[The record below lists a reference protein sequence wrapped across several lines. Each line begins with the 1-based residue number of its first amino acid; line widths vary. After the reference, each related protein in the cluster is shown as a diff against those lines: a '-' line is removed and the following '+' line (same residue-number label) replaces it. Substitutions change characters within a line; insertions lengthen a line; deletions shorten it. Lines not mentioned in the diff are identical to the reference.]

1 MESPLSFDSTE
12 NFRKKLLVKN
22 LQPYKVDGSFAS
34 SKIDKKEIT
43 LVDYSVSDS
52 PDISVE
58 QKRQEEKLIK
68 QNKFNPGGTFGN
80 VIQININK
88 GTETNGGLYGFKNTE
103 GSKLEVIGDNTEKLL
118 YVQNIYGPTQFAN
131 SFGNPVN
138 INKNTNKSTNEGLYG
153 FEKTFGSDLELIGD
167 VKENEL
173 IVKNQY
179 GPDQSDNRNVVNPNL
194 NNQTKPN
201 EGHYDFIDTLGSDL
215 EKIGIFSKESQI
227 IINQYGPQGP
237 QSNTTVTPN
246 LNFQSKA
253 NEGNY
258 GPADAVSSELEL
270 KGDAQ
275 ESILRVLNKY
285 NPESVSTG
293 FGDSK
298 LFPTLT
304 LGVSNYGEYDDASDA
319 ANSELNSV
327 GNVRSK
333 FLYGKNK
340 YGLGSSVTNYGGVIN
355 INKDNTLGAN
365 AGPYE
370 PTENSGNNSK
380 LERIGDDRLKK
391 AVVKN
396 PFQPVI
402 IPDVVVPNR
411 PTQTQANKGEY
422 DFTASQPGKTTEQS
436 QSYNY
441 GKNLY
446 NTGDGTYDPLVIEEI
461 FPDSLNRPYSNSDT
475 TFSFVPSFYSP
486 INILNSDNPNG
497 TEGSLSQDSNLAKI
511 AAKQLQKEF
520 RTRVA
525 YELYQQTLGRSIL
538 SNSSVSTISGGI
550 GPSPSIDPFD
560 ILGVVTNN
568 VPLIQKNY
576 QITSPSTI
584 VGDVLGFTARLS
596 GLYSPYSIIPGE
608 YFDYPDKNFGSQML
622 ANPIGA
628 IAGAVGNLV
637 NNLLSANI
645 DTGSERLLANTSR
658 ATRSLLFDML
668 FYNSYRPDY
677 NLDSLVSPNLSSP
690 KPNFY
695 IGNTK
700 NFVRDIVSP
709 KLDQPKGRDGKPNN
723 SPVFDY
729 GVLGKEFEGNDVN
742 KRLFGI
748 NTRNYYNGSLDT
760 LGVVGNSS
768 FIGNFTWT
776 TSESSYI
783 KPGLFV
789 GFNNKII
796 NSTDVVF
803 DTILQQAYN
812 DSKSSKL
819 SFTDG
824 SILDITQKLIDAGA
838 KSSSPNHVGNAINQV
853 TKVFNDGYQEM
864 TKGSRV
870 FRYVTPT
877 SIQVGAPVS
886 SVQGY
891 EYCRLFTKDRPYST
905 YKQLQKNRLNN
916 GKGNIRGAT
925 YSVLDATYNLNIAP
939 MYGEDSTNI
948 GKDGKVKKYMFSI
961 ENLAWRTSSKPG
973 FTVDSL
979 PGCEIGPNGG
989 RIMWFPPYELSFDD
1003 NVRTSWKDNVFLGR
1017 PEPIYTYQNT
1027 ERTGTLKWK
1036 IVVDHPSIMNVLVN
1050 KELSKENTSVA
1061 TKVIDSFIAGCTEY
1075 DIYDLLKKYKSFSL
1089 SDIYD
1094 VIETVSNVTE
1104 LIPNVPNPNVVG
1116 EVVIQPNVNIE
1127 ETITGSENT
1136 KTQEENIQ
1144 VSKFQNIQLLF
1155 ENAIPASTD
1164 TSSSYEK
1171 FYTELSG
1178 LKSSYLS
1185 GAANKIYNYNGTVV
1199 ANPPANFGLKDFL
1212 DTRQDSLSGVFS
1224 FLDSEYDTF
1233 KELLSKI
1240 IKLCD
1245 GGNKITLDII
1255 GSANSTASAGYNQSL
1270 SGRRADSVIKM
1281 ITDYTEGELKMK
1293 DMVDKKLL
1301 IFNRQ
1306 TNGETQEIDETDYRG
1321 IECSKPFNNQV
1332 TYKQSVQGMMCRRT
1346 KVGVANVEPPAEVP
1360 PTTSTQVS
1368 EAPEGDINPL
1378 GADVNNDN
1386 DTQPQTESSYV
1397 VKQTQKKTLTNEV
1410 REGITKRLLR
1420 KLLSECSYFEMI
1432 REENPMIYDGIRSK
1446 IKNFNPV
1453 FHSITPE
1460 GLNARLTFLQQC
1472 MRPGDTIPTAVE
1484 TGQNTTTLQ
1493 YNDVTNS
1500 AFGSPP
1506 ICVIRVGDFFHTKVV
1521 FESLDLKF
1529 DDAVYDLNPEG
1540 IGVQPMIAEVTMSMK
1555 FIGGQGLREPIAKL
1569 QNALSFNYYA
1579 NTEMYD
1585 ERAEETEQIN
1595 PKFEKQLIDDIKNEI
1610 GDIGPQKRPE
1620 VNDGGVTLGVVE
1632 NTYLDVNTSQIKG
1645 TIRYKEVM
1653 DTMVDKTENYINGVY
1668 STLQNLKTDLLW
1680 GGLILYTSNTK
1691 YKTGLFNYLLG
1702 NITNNVNIFGKP
1714 NGYQDR
1720 VDKLFNGAKDDV
1732 EDETSPILG
1741 GLGQE
1746 NFPTNGE
1753 IRKVKRKI
1761 KEMIDSRKNDYL
1773 QSLEKNTSKLVKSQL
1788 EFIKYSDQVN
1798 YILSDVDGY
1807 KNKSG
1812 AVVVYDI
1819 SGTTEIAA
1827 GSTAANTYDEL
1838 RDDFL
1843 TIRTDINGLNDKFGE
1858 YQLIPKGVGKE
1869 YNDDFNFDT
1878 YIDSTSPKDVRFFL
1892 IFGKEILE
1900 DTDKFINEIMTSIPD
1915 AISET
1920 GWKKLLYQN
1929 IGITIL
1935 NQGLAISF
1943 NNVPQKTY
1951 LPNGRYKN
1959 YEKSKK
1965 TLDDNF
1971 NNFKNT
1977 YFSIKF
1983 PNDKYIS
1990 FNKGKTRLFDLTK
2003 QDPVSPPND
2012 TNLLSLWD
2020 TVDSTGDQ
2028 FNLKKTMN

>member
-1 MESPLSFDSTE
+1 MESPLSFDSTD

-22 LQPYKVDGSFAS
+22 LQPYSVDGSFAS
-34 SKIDKKEIT
+34 SKINKKEIT

-58 QKRQEEKLIK
+58 QKKQEERLTK
-68 QNKFNPGGTFGN
+68 QNKFNSGGEFGN

-103 GSKLEVIGDNTEKLL
+103 GSKLEVIGDNSEKLL
-118 YVQNIYGPTQFAN
+118 YVQNIYGPTQFSN

-153 FEKTFGSDLELIGD
+153 FEKTFGSNLEVIGD

-173 IVKNQY
+173 IIKNQY
-179 GPDQSDNRNVVNPNL
+179 GPDQTDSRNVVNPNV

-201 EGHYDFIDTLGSDL
+201 EGHYDFIDSLGSDL
-215 EKIGIFSKESQI
+215 EKIGIFSKDTQI
-227 IINQYGPQGP
+227 VINQYGPQGT
-237 QSNTTVTPN
+237 QSNTSVTPN
-246 LNFQSKA
+246 LNFQTKA

-258 GPADAVSSELEL
+258 GPDDAVLSALEL
-270 KGDAQ
+270 KGDSQ
-275 ESILRVLNKY
+275 ENILRVLNKY
-285 NPESVSTG
+285 NPESVSNG
-293 FGDSK
+293 FGDTV
-298 LFPTLT
+298 LFPTRT
-304 LGVSNYGEYDDASDA
+304 LGVSNYGEYDNANDAI
-319 ANSELNSV
+319 NSELNSV
-327 GNVRSK
+327 GITTSK
-333 FLYGKNK
+333 ILYTKNK
-340 YGLGSSVTNYGGVIN
+340 YTTGTRRTNYGDVIN
-355 INKDNTLGAN
+355 INSDFSLGAN
-365 AGPYE
+365 VGPYE
-370 PTENSGNNSK
+370 PTENSGNDSK
-380 LERIGDDRLKK
+380 LERIGDQRLKTT
-391 AVVKN
+391 VVKN
-396 PFQPVI
+396 PYQPDI

-411 PTQTQANKGEY
+411 ETQTQANKGEY

-446 NTGDGTYDPLVIEEI
+446 NTGDGAYDELVIDEI
-461 FPDSLNRPYSNSDT
+461 FPDSLNRPYANSDT

-568 VPLIQKNY
+568 IPLVQKNY

-584 VGDVLGFTARLS
+584 VGDILGFTSRLS

-628 IAGAVGNLV
+628 IAGAIGNLV

-645 DTGSERLLANTSR
+645 DTGSERLMAYTSK
-658 ATRSLLFDML
+658 ATKSLLFDML

-677 NLDSLVSPNLSSP
+677 NLDSLLSPNLSSP

-695 IGNTK
+695 IGNSK

-723 SPVFDY
+723 GPVFDY
-729 GVLGKEFEGNDVN
+729 GVLGKEFEGEDVN
-742 KRLFGI
+742 RRLFGL

-760 LGVVGNSS
+760 LGVFGNSS
-768 FIGNFTWT
+768 IIGDFIWT
-776 TSESSYI
+776 TNDSSFI

-789 GFNNKII
+789 GFNNRII

-803 DTILQQAYN
+803 DTILQQAFN
-812 DSKSSKL
+812 DGKSSIL
-819 SFTDG
+819 SLTDG

-877 SIQVGAPVS
+877 SIKLGAAAVS

-925 YSVLDATYNLNIAP
+925 YSILDSTYNLNIAP

-948 GKDGKVKKYMFSI
+948 GKDGKVIKYMFSI
-961 ENLAWRTSSKPG
+961 ENLAWRTSSRPG

-1027 ERTGTLKWK
+1027 ERTGTLKFK

-1050 KELSKENTSVA
+1050 KELAKENSSVA

-1089 SDIYD
+1089 SDIYN
-1094 VIETVSNVTE
+1094 VIETINNVTE
-1104 LIPNVPNPNVVG
+1104 LVPSVPNPNPVG
-1116 EVVIQPNVNIE
+1116 EVIVQENTNLVEENAGSSSGQTQQENIE
-1127 ETITGSENT
+1127 IA
-1136 KTQEENIQ
+1136 
-1144 VSKFQNIQLLF
+1144 KFQNIQLLF
-1155 ENAIPASTD
+1155 ENAIPDSSD
-1164 TSSSYEK
+1164 TSSSYDK
-1171 FYTELSG
+1171 FYSQLSG
-1178 LKSSYLS
+1178 LKSTYNS
-1185 GAANKIYNYNGTVV
+1185 GAEDKVYNYNGTVLP
-1199 ANPPANFGLKDFL
+1199 NPPANFGLKDFL
-1212 DTRQDSLSGVFS
+1212 DTRKTSISGIFT
-1224 FLDSEYDTF
+1224 FLDSEYNAF
-1233 KELLSKI
+1233 KELLSKV

-1245 GGNKITLDII
+1245 GGTKVTLDVI
-1255 GSANSTASAGYNQSL
+1255 GSANSTATVGYNESL
-1270 SGRRADSVIKM
+1270 SKRRADSVVKM

-1293 DMVDKKLL
+1293 DMVDKNLL
-1301 IFNRQ
+1301 LFNIEA
-1306 TNGETQEIDETDYRG
+1306 NGEGQSIDEEGYRD
-1321 IECSKPFNNQV
+1321 IECSKPFNNQ
-1332 TYKQSVQGMMCRRT
+1332 TIYQFSVQGMMCRRT
-1346 KVGVANVEPPAEVP
+1346 KVGVAKVEAPTNVPEAASTEV
-1360 PTTSTQVS
+1360 SD
-1368 EAPEGDINPL
+1368 APEGVIDPL
-1378 GADVNNDN
+1378 GADVNNTN
-1386 DTQPQTESSYV
+1386 DTEPQSESSYV

-1420 KLLSECSYFEMI
+1420 KLLSECNYFEMI

-1472 MRPGDTIPTAVE
+1472 MRPGETIPTVVE
-1484 TGQNTTTLQ
+1484 AGQNTTTEA

-1506 ICVIRVGDFFHTKVV
+1506 ICVIRVGDFFHTKAV

-1540 IGVQPMIAEVTMSMK
+1540 IGVQPMIAEVTMQIK

-1585 ERAEETEQIN
+1585 ERAEETDPIN

-1632 NTYLDVNTSQIKG
+1632 STYLDVNTSQIKG
-1645 TIRYKEVM
+1645 KIRYKELM

-1668 STLQNLKTDLLW
+1668 STLQNLNTDLLW
-1680 GGLILYTSNTK
+1680 GGLILYTSNPKFTS
-1691 YKTGLFNYLLG
+1691 GLFNYLLG
-1702 NITNNVNIFGKP
+1702 NLSNKVTIFGKP
-1714 NGYQDR
+1714 DGYQDR
-1720 VDKLFNGAKDDV
+1720 VDKLFNEAKDDV

-1746 NFPTNGE
+1746 GFPTNGE

-1761 KEMIDSRKNDYL
+1761 KEMIDSRKNNYL
-1773 QSLEKNTSKLVKSQL
+1773 QSLEKNTAKLVKSQI
-1788 EFIKYSDQVN
+1788 EFVKYVDQIN
-1798 YILSDVDGY
+1798 YVLSQVDGY

-1812 AVVVYDI
+1812 GVVIYDI
-1819 SGTTEIAA
+1819 SGTTEIGA

-1843 TIRTDINGLNDKFGE
+1843 TIRSDLSGLTNAFGE
-1858 YQLIPKGVGKE
+1858 YQLIPNGVGKVYSDE
-1869 YNDDFNFDT
+1869 FNFET
-1878 YIDSTSPKDVRFFL
+1878 YIDSKVPKDVRFFL

-1900 DTDKFINEIMTSIPD
+1900 DSDKFINEIMTSIPD
-1915 AISET
+1915 AIFQNN
-1920 GWKKLLYQN
+1920 WKTYLNQN
-1929 IGITIL
+1929 IGITL
-1935 NQGLAISF
+1935 TGISF
-1943 NNVPQKTY
+1943 NGVPNKTY
-1951 LPNGRYKN
+1951 LPTGRYKN

-1971 NNFKNT
+1971 KNFKDK
-1977 YFSIKF
+1977 YFSVKL
-1983 PNDKYIS
+1983 PNDKYKP
-1990 FNKGKTRLFDLTK
+1990 FNKGKIRLFDLTK

-2012 TNLLSLWD
+2012 VNLLSLWD
-2020 TVDSTGDQ
+2020 TVDSGGDD
-2028 FNLKKTMN
+2028 FNLKKKMN